1 MTENSNENITF
12 YISIITSSLLA
23 ISEILP
29 YIKVIKS
36 NGIIECFLQIFKTLI
51 GQQYIQLPQNAN
63 SINYENNINL
73 SNNLQNSLVDLTN
86 ELKSFKDIFQNYLNN
101 KKINIDIT

>member
-1 MTENSNENITF
+1 MENQNDITF

-29 YIKVIKS
+29 YIKIIKS
-36 NGIIECFLQIFKTLI
+36 NGIIECAVTIFENLLGK
-51 GQQYIQLPQNAN
+51 QYIQLPQNTP

-73 SNNLQNSLVDLTN
+73 SNNLENSLVELTN